1 MPQGGEEVRRRYTER
16 EPVKSLPIA
25 RRTRTWPLTER
36 LDPDSNKSSVT
47 AIGFTA
53 EITAKDDDE

>member
-1 MPQGGEEVRRRYTER
+1 MGGQVGNEVRRRYTVR
-16 EPVKSLPIA
+16 EPVKPLPIT

-36 LDPDSNKSSVT
+36 LDPEKDSRVT

-53 EITAKDDDE
+53 EITAKDEE